1 VTREHVPASEVK
13 ANLDSSDLELI
24 RVIEDLVE
32 LLIAKGVINITEL
45 PISAREKL
53 SLRRGL
59 RSRISELSH
68 LIEGKDPLDAA
79 D

>member
-1 VTREHVPASEVK
+1 MTREPAPESGMKEQ
-13 ANLDSSDLELI
+13 LGSSDLELI

-32 LLIAKGVINITEL
+32 LLVAKGVINITEL
-45 PISAREKL
+45 PLSAREKL

-59 RSRISELSH
+59 RTRISELSN
-68 LIEGKDPLDAA
+68 LIEGKDALDL